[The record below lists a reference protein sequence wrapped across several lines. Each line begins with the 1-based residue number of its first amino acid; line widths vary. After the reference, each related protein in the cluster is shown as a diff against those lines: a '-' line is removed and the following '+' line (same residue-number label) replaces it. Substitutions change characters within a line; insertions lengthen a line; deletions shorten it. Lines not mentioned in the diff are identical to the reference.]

1 MTETGKVPAV
11 LARLWRLPSGPRLGR
26 PAELDVDRVVRAAVD
41 LADRD
46 GLDGVTLLK
55 VAQELGVTKMS
66 LYRHVGSK
74 GELFGLMADFATGAP
89 PEIDA
94 PDWREG
100 ARQWAHAHR
109 DIYRRRPWMVH
120 LPVSGPPGGPCAIG
134 WMDALLRV
142 LRGTGLD
149 WATKVS
155 VLNLLGGYVRQAS
168 TVTQQ
173 LAEGRRE
180 SGRQQAEVE
189 QDYGRSLIH
198 LVDHERFPDAAG
210 LFASALFEA
219 PPGAAAGDPD
229 PGDREFGFG
238 LELILDG
245 LAATIA
251 RVRPAG

>member
-11 LARLWRLPSGPRLGR
+11 LARLWRLPAGPRLGR

-94 PDWREG
+94 PDWREE
-100 ARQWAHAHR
+100 ARQWARAHR

-120 LPVSGPPGGPCAIG
+120 LPVSGPPGGPHAIG
-134 WMDALLRV
+134 WMDTLLRV

-155 VLNLLGGYVRQAS
+155 VLNLLGGYVRQSAL
-168 TVTQQ
+168 VTQQ
-173 LAEGRRE
+173 LAEGRRD
-180 SGRQQAEVE
+180 SGREQAEIE

-198 LVDHERFPDAAG
+198 LVDHNRFPDAAE
-210 LFASALFEA
+210 LFASTLFEA
-219 PPGAAAGDPD
+219 PGAAAGDTD
-229 PGDREFGFG
+229 PGGREFEFG
-238 LELILDG
+238 LDLILDG

-251 RVRPAG
+251 RVSAAG